1 MFHTL
6 KKAIR
11 SLIFPDLKFKLHS
24 AVGKLEKLGSSYGGW
39 IVPVHY
45 LDKKSICYMV
55 GAGEDI
61 SFDLAVAKRFG
72 CEVLIFDPTPR
83 SKAHFDLLVETSHLM
98 NVLPLHNN
106 PKEFYVLDRESFNH
120 LRFYEM
126 GLWKKTDHLK
136 FFSPKNKAHISHS
149 IANLQ
154 NTDEYFV
161 APVKRLC
168 EIMSENNH
176 HKLDILKLDIE
187 GAEFEVIDSII
198 EDNVN
203 IKILCIEFHFIKNQG
218 LQKIQS
224 AIKRLEENNFV
235 VLARENFDFTFIN
248 KNYLH

>member
-1 MFHTL
+1 MFRNL
-6 KKAIR
+6 KKKIKN
-11 SLIFPDLKFKLHS
+11 LISPDLKFELYTP
-24 AVGKLEKLGSSYGGW
+24 VGKLEKLGSSYGGW
-39 IVPVHY
+39 IIPVEY
-45 LDKKSICYMV
+45 LNKKSICYMV

-61 SFDLAVAKRFG
+61 SFDFAVAKRFR

-83 SKAHFDLLVETSHLM
+83 SKAHYELVVETSHLM
-98 NVLPLHNN
+98 NVPINNN
-106 PKEFYVLDRESFNH
+106 PKEFYDLDRESLNRT
-120 LRFYEM
+120 RFYEI

-136 FFSPKNKAHISHS
+136 FFSPKNKRHISHS

-161 APVKRLC
+161 APVKRLS

-176 HKLDILKLDIE
+176 HKLDLLKLDIE

-203 IKILCIEFHFIKNQG
+203 IKILCMEFHFMEKQG
-218 LQKIQS
+218 LQKIQLG
-224 AIKRLEENNFV
+224 IKKLEENNFV

-248 KNYLH
+248 KSYLH